1 MADRVP
7 ITLFV
12 NVGSVTAYASWSDP
26 LNPSDPWTGYPYQWT
41 VSFQVRPQPHSDP
54 STPRPFTYNGLD
66 ISVGDWLIFSS
77 AALALQIVSVTSQT
91 DSSLT
96 VIAEDVSLYNI
107 LSDPSQT
114 GQGIGPI
121 SPHDVFDCLVVKT
134 SPAGIPIFSTISD
147 YSIPINLI
155 SDITNRFQFRN
166 YVQDYIAAVQPGH
179 DFLIGDVIYI
189 DQDGVYRKSISTD
202 PGAEVSIGTVT
213 SIDQPNIGDF
223 TYRPIG
229 RYVTNLPALPGNPGQ
244 VLYVSSTVPGGLTPV
259 PPSPVAIPVYIKIS
273 NTSGILT
280 SGGGGGGG
288 AAGNISIIGNTILAT
303 NTNGNINLQPNGNGT
318 VNSPSAN
325 ITNLVADTGR
335 FTSLTPGRV
344 VVVGPDGSLV
354 DTGYFTFDIPST
366 ALSVGNVK
374 ISSDFITTTDSGIP
388 LVLTTS
394 GNANVKVAATLD
406 LDGNRIVNVQDPLQ
420 DQDVATK
427 SYVDAVATGLST
439 KEAVHVATGLPLNA
453 TYTPSVAYGSLT
465 ANVYERLIID
475 DIEPGINSR
484 ILVKNQIDEREN
496 GIYRVVQIGSPGE
509 PWLLSRTTD
518 FNGQGV
524 AGEIRSGDFVFVEV
538 GTAYGGT
545 GWVMTSPNPV
555 TVNVSDIRWTQFSAA
570 GVIQAGF
577 GITKTGTVLDVNV
590 AAIIDKNTGLNA
602 TPGPTGNKIIEIHLS
617 STTPLEFDQGALQ
630 VKSSIAGSG
639 LSYNPVAGNIRINSD
654 QPTVSGLGNIISG
667 TWSAGVISTQYGGTG
682 LSVIGLP
689 AQVLVVNNSG
699 TALEYDYRSK
709 LTEGNIPPY
718 FPQPADGDKWF
729 NTDTGIMFTR
739 ITDDTGSHWVEL

>member
-12 NVGSVTAYASWSDP
+12 NIRSVSVHASWSDP

-41 VSFQVRPQPHSDP
+41 VSLRVQPQPHSDP

-66 ISVGDWLIFSS
+66 ISIGDWVIFSS
-77 AALALQIVSVTSQT
+77 SALALQIVSIVAQT
-91 DSSLT
+91 DSNLT
-96 VIAEDVSLYNI
+96 VIVEDVSLYNI

-121 SPHDVFDCLVVKT
+121 SPQGVFDCLIVRLNP
-134 SPAGIPIFSTISD
+134 SGIPVFSAISD
-147 YSIPINLI
+147 YSVPINLI

-166 YVQDYIAAVQPGH
+166 YVQDYIPGSQPGH
-179 DFLIGDVIYI
+179 DFSIGDVIYI
-189 DQDGVYRKSISTD
+189 DQDGSYRKSISTD
-202 PGAEVSIGTVT
+202 PGAEVSIGTIT
-213 SIDQPNIGDF
+213 SIDQPNVGDF
-223 TYRPIG
+223 TYRPLG
-229 RYVTNLPALPGNPGQ
+229 RYVTNLPTLPGNPGQ
-244 VLYVSSTVPGGLTPV
+244 VLYVSDSVPGGLTPT
-259 PPSPVAIPVYIKIS
+259 PPSPIAIPVYIKIS

-280 SGGGGGGG
+280 SGGTGGG
-288 AAGNISIIGNTILAT
+288 AAGNISIVGNTIAAT
-303 NTNGNINLQPNGNGT
+303 NTDGNINLQPNGSGT
-318 VNSPSAN
+318 VNAPSAN
-325 ITNLVADTGR
+325 IGALVTETGR

-344 VVVGPDGSLV
+344 VIVGPDGSLV
-354 DTGYFTFDIPST
+354 DTGYFTFDIPGS

-374 ISSDFITTTDSGIP
+374 VASDFITTVDDGIP
-388 LVLTTS
+388 LVLTTG
-394 GNANVKVAATLD
+394 GNANVQVAATLD
-406 LDGNRIVNVQDPLQ
+406 LNANRIVNVLDPLEG
-420 DQDVATK
+420 QDVATK
-427 SYVDAVATGLST
+427 SYVDAVASGLST

-465 ANVYERLIID
+465 ANVYERLVID
-475 DIEPGINSR
+475 DIEPEINSR

-509 PWLLSRTTD
+509 PWLLSRTAD

-538 GTAYGGT
+538 GTVYGGT

-555 TVNVSDIRWTQFSAA
+555 TVNVSDIRWTQFSSA

-577 GITKTGTVLDVNV
+577 GLTKTGTVLDVNV

-617 STTPLEFDQGALQ
+617 SNTPLEFDLGALR
-630 VKSSIAGSG
+630 VKSSIAGTG
-639 LSYNPVAGNIRINSD
+639 LSYDLVAGNISVNAD
-654 QPTVSGLGNIISG
+654 QPTITGLGNIVSG

-682 LSVIGLP
+682 LSAIGLA
-689 AQVLVVNNSG
+689 AQVLAVNDAG
-699 TALEYDYRSK
+699 TGLEYAYRSK
-709 LTEGNIPPY
+709 LTEGSFPPY
-718 FPQPADGDKWF
+718 YPQPADGDRWF

-739 ITDDTGSHWVEL
+739 ITDDTGSHWIEL